1 MSNELSDHIRSLQDK
16 LDAAAAAAVHEICI
30 ISDILKV
37 RAAPDENTAAAIA
50 WLTCLTWAII
60 DCHEYKTRQLTTNCD
75 EIVMDSIPN
84 VLHHLRTLTTG
95 AACMVE
101 RFKQH
106 AAIPRPL
113 VIVACEFGR
122 SIKDMLYT

>member
-1 MSNELSDHIRSLQDK
+1 MENESSDRVRSLKGK
-16 LDAAAAAAVHEICI
+16 LDAAAAAAVHEICM

-50 WLTCLTWAII
+50 WLNCLCWAIE
-60 DCHEYKTRQLTTNCD
+60 DCHEYKMIQLITNCD
-75 EIVMDSIPN
+75 ETVIVSIHN
-84 VLHHLRTLTTG
+84 VLQHLRTLTIG
-95 AACMVE
+95 ASCMFE
-101 RFKQH
+101 RFTQH

-122 SIKDMLYT
+122 SIKDMLNS